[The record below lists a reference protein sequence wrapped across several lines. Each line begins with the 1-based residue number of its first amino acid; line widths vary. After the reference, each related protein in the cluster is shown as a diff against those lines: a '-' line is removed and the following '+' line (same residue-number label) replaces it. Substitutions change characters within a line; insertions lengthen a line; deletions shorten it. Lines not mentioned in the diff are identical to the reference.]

1 MPFSKNFLDA
11 VSLGYCRLLIAGLSP
26 VMPGTCGSALAAVL
40 APFLFLPLSF
50 TARVVVLALIFWS
63 GALAATRVER
73 LMDCKDPGSIVIDE
87 LLGLWIVLLPFR
99 QPGLLQIMVA
109 FLLFRLFDMW
119 KPWLVHASETWLPA
133 GYGVMIDDAVA
144 GLMALAVMGVLCLV
158 GFF

>member
-50 TARVVVLALIFWS
+50 TARVVVLALICWS
-63 GALAATRVER
+63 GALAATRVAR
-73 LMDCKDPGSIVIDE
+73 LMDCKAPGSIVIDE

>member
-63 GALAATRVER
+63 GALAATRVES

-119 KPWLVHASETWLPA
+119 KPWLVHASETCLPA

>member
-1 MPFSKNFLDA
+1 M
-11 VSLGYCRLLIAGLSP
+11 
-26 VMPGTCGSALAAVL
+26 
-40 APFLFLPLSF
+40 
-50 TARVVVLALIFWS
+50 
-63 GALAATRVER
+63 
-73 LMDCKDPGSIVIDE
+73 
-87 LLGLWIVLLPFR
+87 LGLWIVLLPFR

>member
-63 GALAATRVER
+63 GALAATRVES

>member
-63 GALAATRVER
+63 GALAATRVES

-133 GYGVMIDDAVA
+133 GYGGMIDDAVA